1 MTYQWLTR
9 GFNATGGLPTCI
21 DNALNTCPTHV
32 DLEDL
37 FLERGFGMRFW
48 MGSIPRLVDL
58 DNEGSALRIIHPH
71 PHPYPLKLI
80 KRGNSMEEG
89 ERNLVIELYR
99 YSVELR
105 NEVGSEEDRRA
116 TASSHRM

>member
-1 MTYQWLTR
+1 VTYQWLTR
-9 GFNATGGLPTCI
+9 GFNATRGL
-21 DNALNTCPTHV
+21 PTHV

-37 FLERGFGMRFW
+37 FLERGFRMRFW
-48 MGSIPRLVDL
+48 LGSIPRLVDL
-58 DNEGSALRIIHPH
+58 DNKGSSLRIIHPH

-80 KRGNSMEEG
+80 KRGESMEEG

-105 NEVGSEEDRRA
+105 SEVGGKEDRRA
-116 TASSHRM
+116 TTSNYHM